1 MKTVRLAV
9 QYMGSLKLAI
19 ALLIVIAIAL
29 AIGTIIE
36 SSRGAETAARAVYG
50 AVWFRAFLWLFAVN
64 VVCSLIDRWPWGAQR
79 VGFAITHGSMLIIL
93 AGGLATE
100 MFKVDGQ
107 LALWEGESS
116 DTFVSGGPDAAALKS
131 HKLPFSVRLDS
142 FEIDHYAGTW
152 RPAMYRSR
160 VFVEDRAAGRSFP
173 AIIQMNHELSYGG
186 YKFFQSSYHETPGR
200 DQTVLS
206 VSRDPGQ
213 TIVFIGYVLLM
224 VGMLTVLATRITQN
238 RALAR
243 AAELP
248 RAGAAAGGAAGM
260 ALVVMLLLAAAPGA
274 RAATALEPG
283 TIEALRRLP
292 VQHDGRVMP
301 LDTVAREAVWQVT
314 DRQTWEGRDPVELV
328 LAWTFEPEFWEQQP
342 IVKIDAGLAEAA
354 GLPAGTR
361 RASFHDLVGSASVM
375 DLMRQADMAAAK
387 DMPVMGLVKEA
398 QKAEER
404 LLCIQGFKDRSRL
417 TVIPPLPEKAVA
429 RPRGP
434 AAMQGQPPDAWTAP
448 QTLRGPG
455 DLLAAAA
462 AQPPD
467 DARDRLI
474 TAEIRYNRVRPSRLA
489 WWILV
494 ASMAVSILA
503 GRLQRKWL
511 DAVAIGG
518 LAAGFLV
525 MTWGIATRW
534 QIAGR
539 IPASNMYESLLF
551 LAWGVGLFA
560 LVAIVFLRNRL
571 VVLNA
576 AAMSALTM
584 MLTDLLPIDPFVHP
598 VMPVLSGTYWLAI
611 HVPIIMISYSVLAL
625 GVFAAH
631 LQVGFGIF
639 APSRRDVI
647 ARMSDLLYWYIHIGS
662 ILLIAGILTGSIWA
676 ASSWGRYWGWDP
688 KEVWSLVAFL
698 AYLAILHGRL
708 DRLLGPFGV
717 AAVSIVAFW
726 MIIMTYV
733 GVNFV
738 LTSGMHSYGFGSS
751 SVVRWLLIVAGAET
765 AFLVAGFLTRRR
777 LEAPLVASSATP
789 P

>member
-1 MKTVRLAV
+1 VL
-9 QYMGSLKLAI
+9 
-19 ALLIVIAIAL
+19 
-29 AIGTIIE
+29 
-36 SSRGAETAARAVYG
+36 
-50 AVWFRAFLWLFAVN
+50 FR
-64 VVCSLIDRWPWGAQR
+64 
-79 VGFAITHGSMLIIL
+79 
-93 AGGLATE
+93 
-100 MFKVDGQ
+100 
-107 LALWEGESS
+107 
-116 DTFVSGGPDAAALKS
+116 SGGPEAATLQS
-131 HKLPFSVRLDS
+131 HSLPFSVRLDS
-142 FEIDHYAGTW
+142 FEIDRYAGTW

-160 VFVEDRAAGRSFP
+160 VFVEDRAAARSFP

-186 YKFFQSSYHETPGR
+186 YKFFQSSFHETPGR

-224 VGMLTVLATRITQN
+224 VGMITVLATRIAQN

-243 AAELP
+243 ATQP
-248 RAGAAAGGAAGM
+248 PAGGPLAGGAAGI
-260 ALVVMLLLAAAPGA
+260 ALTVMMLLAAAPGA
-274 RAATALEPG
+274 RAATAPDPG
-283 TIEALRRLP
+283 TLEALRRLP

-314 DRQTWEGRDPVELV
+314 GRQVWEGRDPVELV
-328 LAWTFEPEFWEQQP
+328 LGWTFDPVFWEQQR
-342 IVKIDAGLAEAA
+342 IVRIDAGLAEAA

-361 RASFHDLVGSASVM
+361 RASFHDLVQSARVM
-375 DLMRQADMAAAK
+375 ELMRQADMAAEK

-417 TVIPPLPEKAVA
+417 TVIPPPPAKPGSP
-429 RPRGP
+429 PRGQ
-434 AAMQGQPPDAWTAP
+434 AAMQGQPPDAWTVPPA
-448 QTLRGPG
+448 LGGPA
-455 DLLAAAA
+455 DLVAAGRT
-462 AQPPD
+462 QPPD
-467 DARDRLI
+467 EARDRLI

-494 ASMAVSILA
+494 AAMAASLLA
-503 GRLQRKWL
+503 GRLQRTWI

-518 LAAGFLV
+518 LAAGFLL
-525 MTWGIATRW
+525 MTWGLVTRW

-560 LVAIVFLRNRL
+560 LVAMIFLRNRL

-631 LQVGFGIF
+631 LQVGLGIF
-639 APSRRDVI
+639 APSRRDLI
-647 ARMSDLLYWYIHIGS
+647 ARMGDLLYWYIHIGS

-708 DRLLGPFGV
+708 DRILGSFGV

-738 LTSGMHSYGFGSS
+738 LASGLHSYGFGSS
-751 SVVRWLLIVAGAET
+751 SVVRWLLIVGGAET
-765 AFLVAGFLTRRR
+765 AFLIAGFLTRHR
-777 LEAPLVASSATP
+777 LEAFVVAPSATAR
-789 P
+789 